1 MAKNLTIS
9 IVPVIVDNLLVCL
22 TTHDLSIHSYF
33 SDHSLQDKLI
43 VLWMKIASKEVSL
56 YTHLSVVS
64 SAGLVAC
71 VVTPTDQQGW
81 PHVFTCYGSSL
92 TGNLLSVVWLAG
104 LATCVCVLWLL
115 PDRRLSAVWPAGLA
129 ACVHV
134 LQLLPDRQPAE
145 RSFDT
150 YVRVFRLLPDR

>member
-1 MAKNLTIS
+1 MSPACCSSGEKKGSVAKNLTVS

-22 TTHDLSIHSYF
+22 TTPDLSIHSYF

-71 VVTPTDQQGW
+71 VVTPPDQQGW

-92 TGNLLSVVWLAG
+92 HDW
-104 LATCVCVLWLL
+104 
-115 PDRRLSAVWPAGLA
+115 
-129 ACVHV
+129 
-134 LQLLPDRQPAE
+134 QPAE
-145 RSFDT
+145 CGLAG
-150 YVRVFRLLPDR
+150 RVGHMCLRVVAPP